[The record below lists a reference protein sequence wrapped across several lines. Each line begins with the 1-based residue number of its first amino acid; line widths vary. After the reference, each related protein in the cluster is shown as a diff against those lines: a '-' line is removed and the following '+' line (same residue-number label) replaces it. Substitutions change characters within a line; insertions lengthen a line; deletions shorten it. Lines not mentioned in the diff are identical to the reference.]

1 MTLAEYLTYWE
12 QHNLMR
18 DAAATEQPAKV
29 HGSLELLGARS
40 SHPDQQAPGTSE
52 VPHHST
58 GSFEGVFGRSSHLER
73 ERGVFRGCASEAG
86 SGQEAAVER
95 GGLGLKRHTS
105 GTWGQEAVAQREAE
119 GGLAQRLLYLK
130 DWHFVAEYP
139 GYGAYE
145 TPVYFQVRSPLW
157 WVAGRSL

>member
-12 QHNLMR
+12 QHTFER
-18 DAAATEQPAKV
+18 DAAATEQPANKG
-29 HGSLELLGARS
+29 GSHRILGARP

-52 VPHHST
+52 VPHRSI
-58 GSFEGVFGRSSHLER
+58 GLFEGVSGRSSRLER
-73 ERGVFRGCASEAG
+73 DRKVFQECASEAG
-86 SGQEAAVER
+86 SGQEAAAWG
-95 GGLGLKRHTS
+95 GGLALKMHTS
-105 GTWGQEAVAQREAE
+105 GSWGQEAVVQREAK

-139 GYGAYE
+139 EYGAYE
-145 TPVYFQVRSPLW
+145 TPVYFQVRSSLW